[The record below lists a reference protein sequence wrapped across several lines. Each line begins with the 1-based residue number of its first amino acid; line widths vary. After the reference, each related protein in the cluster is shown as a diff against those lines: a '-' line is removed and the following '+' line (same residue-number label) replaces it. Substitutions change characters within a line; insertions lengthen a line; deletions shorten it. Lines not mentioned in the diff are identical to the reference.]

1 MRDTETMVTPV
12 SGSLASGRLR
22 NTQGLEKKVQVLTRE
37 LGEALELAGRICE
50 PRAELERKIA
60 EALEQ
65 QTAIAKVLRVISTS
79 PGELAPV
86 FQAILENARRL
97 CEAKF
102 GAMYL
107 TEGSDAFQFVAM
119 HNAPPAFAEIWRRN
133 PVFRPDPRI
142 ALARAAAMKQ
152 RVQIVDVQAEPGYL
166 DSSAG
171 FSGSQIAMLAGGR
184 TKAWYHFAI
193 AWHDPNRRVTW

>member
-1 MRDTETMVTPV
+1 MVTPV
-12 SGSLASGRLR
+12 SESLASSRLR

-37 LGEALELAGRICE
+37 LGEALELAGRIRE
-50 PRAELERKIA
+50 PRAELERKLA

-65 QTAIAKVLRVISTS
+65 QTAIAEVLRVISTS

-119 HNAPPAFAEIWRRN
+119 HNASEGS
-133 PVFRPDPRI
+133 VSDRI
-142 ALARAAAMKQ
+142 A
-152 RVQIVDVQAEPGYL
+152 
-166 DSSAG
+166 
-171 FSGSQIAMLAGGR
+171 
-184 TKAWYHFAI
+184 
-193 AWHDPNRRVTW
+193 